1 MIGESR
7 GRSDRFAVDAV
18 FALDGSF
25 VGRGAFNSGAER
37 GKPERALDF
46 GGNRPGAVALVE
58 SDLLDR
64 RAAKTAAGARNEIA
78 SMRFVLPA
86 PFGP

>member
-1 MIGESR
+1 MKAVAEATGSR
-7 GRSDRFAVDAV
+7 SIRYLRC
-18 FALDGSF
+18 DGSF

-64 RAAKTAAGARNEIA
+64 RAAKTAAGGEE
-78 SMRFVLPA
+78 
-86 PFGP
+86 